1 MSILG
6 RGRPSRQ
13 DPPVKLGIYQFVR
26 KDSGDVTYTGEINDL
41 RGRKHEHTRSGLF
54 EPDVE
59 YFEWQVADGRS
70 TSRTRREIET
80 SRIDQQDPDKN
91 RHPGGSGRP
100 AHDWR
105 ISDGDGDGDG
115 DGDDDDFDFDDDDDD
130 DDDLDLDDDDDD
142 DD

>member
-1 MSILG
+1 MIRVLHVPEG
-6 RGRPSRQ
+6 
-13 DPPVKLGIYQFVR
+13 KL
-26 KDSGDVTYTGEINDL
+26 K
-41 RGRKHEHTRSGLF
+41 
-54 EPDVE
+54 
-59 YFEWQVADGRS
+59 
-70 TSRTRREIET
+70 T

-105 ISDGDGDGDG
+105 ISDGDD
-115 DGDDDDFDFDDDDDD
+115 DDDDFDLDDDDDGDDD